1 MCVCIHLFIYLFTVY
16 TYLATRPYAAIPH
29 LPICAPH
36 SSTYAAWPRH
46 DPKPVSSLK
55 ILYVY
60 MCKSISKFRLQA
72 CNNVLHPG
80 ANHTSLDSLKKP
92 CPRLLARSLLL
103 RISSK
108 PRSQHPFLT
117 RAAES
122 LPTRSSLS
130 VITIW
135 LPPNPFTNPPAEIQ
149 HMLPSGAPS
158 FPTRPT
164 LCVIIIGFSH
174 APRLPTNSFPLTL
187 PRGIF

>member
-1 MCVCIHLFIYLFTVY
+1 MDLYTHIFIYHFLNYIILYYIILLYIYDMCVCIHLFIYLFTVY

-60 MCKSISKFRLQA
+60 MCKSISKFRHKA
-72 CNNVLHPG
+72 CNNFLHPG

-135 LPPNPFTNPPAEIQ
+135 LPPNP
-149 HMLPSGAPS
+149 L
-158 FPTRPT
+158 
-164 LCVIIIGFSH
+164 
-174 APRLPTNSFPLTL
+174 
-187 PRGIF
+187 